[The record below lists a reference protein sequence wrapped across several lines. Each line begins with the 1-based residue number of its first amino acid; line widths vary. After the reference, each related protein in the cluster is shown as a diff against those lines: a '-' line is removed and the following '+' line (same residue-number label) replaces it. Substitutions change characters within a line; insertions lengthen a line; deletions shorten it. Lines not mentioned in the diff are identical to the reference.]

1 MDVSEIP
8 IQKRIEMFPEYV
20 KDYGIPY
27 ISQRYCIIFR
37 RPTSS
42 VIHWDG
48 YSSDTDHRASWRTH
62 LLCYKEVKA
71 NSLCLGEI

>member
-1 MDVSEIP
+1 MDVSELP

-20 KDYGIPY
+20 KEYGTIW

-37 RPTSS
+37 RPKPS
-42 VIHWDG
+42 VRSWDS
-48 YSSDTDHRASWRTH
+48 YSSPTDCRASWRTW

-71 NSLCLGEI
+71 NSTCLGEI